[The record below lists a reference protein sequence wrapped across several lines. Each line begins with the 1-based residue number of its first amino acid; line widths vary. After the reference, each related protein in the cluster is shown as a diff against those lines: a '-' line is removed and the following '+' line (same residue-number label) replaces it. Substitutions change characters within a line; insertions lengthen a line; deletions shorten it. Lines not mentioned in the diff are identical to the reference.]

1 MGYNA
6 ALDKAYNRL
15 GEISDINN
23 VSVGFFA
30 DEYVADIEKRTLTDA
45 DSGKIVPDFIAVLI
59 LHYLIKKIEGLPE
72 ETGKW
77 ISFKEMDGG
86 EIYYPAFRKRAVEP
100 VIRKYGA
107 NPEGLLLSI
116 DRLGASNESAGD
128 CSIKIYPLEGVPV
141 LITVFGQD
149 DEFPAEASVLFDR
162 SIKNIFATEDA
173 AVLAGLVASKIK

>member
-6 ALDKAYNRL
+6 ALDKAYNKL
-15 GEISDINN
+15 GEITDEKNI
-23 VSVGFFA
+23 SVGFFS
-30 DEYVADIEKRTLTDA
+30 DEYPVDILKRTLTDA
-45 DSGKIVPDFIAVLI
+45 VSGKIVPDFIAVLI

-107 NPEGLLLSI
+107 NPEKLLVNL
-116 DRLGASNESAGD
+116 DRPGVSKESAGD
-128 CSIKIYPLEGVPV
+128 CSVKLYPFEGVPV
-141 LITVFGQD
+141 LIAVFGQD
-149 DEFPAEASVLFDR
+149 DEFPADASVLFDG
-162 SIKNIFATEDA
+162 SIKKIFVTEDA
-173 AVLAGLVASKIK
+173 AVLAGLVASKLK